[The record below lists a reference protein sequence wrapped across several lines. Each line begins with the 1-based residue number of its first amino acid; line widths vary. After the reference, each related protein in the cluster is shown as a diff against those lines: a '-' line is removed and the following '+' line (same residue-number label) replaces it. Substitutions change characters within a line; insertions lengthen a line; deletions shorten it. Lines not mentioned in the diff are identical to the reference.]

1 MSWITDI
8 IYGSPAGSTTTQNQL
23 VQANQTQGQVQQALQ
38 AQQQVN
44 AISNQVGQQQVNAIS
59 NQVGQIL
66 HSSIYCPQ
74 GTGYISSGQ
83 LIMNPQDIN
92 PDVAEQMKREYL
104 SKKKEQ
110 FLKHSQTHR
119 NAFLDSLRAKKVS
132 EDMDS
137 DNSFFGVNRA
147 GYASWQ
153 APESRFISL
162 EQYEEWDASAII
174 DEILDDETVS

>member
-38 AQQQVN
+38 A
-44 AISNQVGQQQVNAIS
+44 QQQVNAIS